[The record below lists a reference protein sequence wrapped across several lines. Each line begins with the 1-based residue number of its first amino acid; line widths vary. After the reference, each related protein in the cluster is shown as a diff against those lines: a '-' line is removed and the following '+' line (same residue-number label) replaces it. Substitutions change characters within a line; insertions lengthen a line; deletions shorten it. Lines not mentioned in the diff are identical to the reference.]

1 MKSFDCPHCHK
12 IFKSDS
18 AGLEIVTCP
27 HCNGTVSLPEK
38 DLPAGTIVA
47 GFKIIS
53 LLGKGGM
60 GNVYLANQISMD
72 RLVALKILLKSF
84 SNDKESVEQF
94 LNEARVSGRLDHENI
109 IPAIDAGECDGTNY
123 LASAYIDG
131 EDLEHRLDREHIIS
145 EKEAIEISIKI
156 AYALQYSW
164 DSFGLLHKDI
174 KPGNIMYDKKG
185 EVFLMDMGIAQYISD
200 DSKKEEHIL
209 GSPFYMSPEQTT
221 ASRLSWTSDL
231 YSLGA
236 TIYNLIVGLPP
247 FDAPEVMKIIEM
259 HTTEP
264 FPEPLTRNAT
274 SEVTEQTVELLRKM
288 MMKNA
293 LERFDS
299 WAGFIEA
306 AEDCLKQF
314 QPEDELIISSIT
326 NKKGKKKAPV
336 KKAKVKSL
344 PKKNPTRRK
353 KAPQSI
359 QTKSNPLTT
368 IVSYILVLI
377 IASILAYVVFNHRKE
392 LSAENSIKRAER
404 FYQDHPGKYNSLISK
419 FREVKAKC
427 KGTSFEDRVEDRLK
441 SIKKEK
447 ATQSKLKAEYK
458 IIRLKAAK
466 LATNRKYTQAIRLLI
481 DSIKHI
487 KDPLIIKEAEMK
499 INIYRTARD
508 RK

>member
-18 AGLEIVTCP
+18 DGLEIVTCP

-47 GFKIIS
+47 GFKIIR

-109 IPAIDAGECDGTNY
+109 IPAIDAGEYDGINY

-131 EDLEHRLDREHIIS
+131 EDLEHRLDREHVIS
-145 EKEAIEISIKI
+145 EKEALKISIKI
-156 AYALQYSW
+156 ARALQYSW

-209 GSPFYMSPEQTT
+209 GSPFYMSPEQTI
-221 ASRLSWTSDL
+221 ASRLSWSSDL

-236 TIYNLIVGLPP
+236 TIYNLIIGLPP

-259 HTTEP
+259 HTTKP
-264 FPEPLTRNAT
+264 FPEPLERNPTA
-274 SEVTEQTVELLRKM
+274 EVTKQTVELLKKM

-293 LERFDS
+293 SERFDS

-314 QPEDELIISSIT
+314 QPKDELIVSST
-326 NKKGKKKAPV
+326 KNKKVKKKVPV
-336 KKAKVKSL
+336 QKTKVKSL
-344 PKKNPTRRK
+344 PKKNPIKRK
-353 KAPQSI
+353 QIPQAI
-359 QTKSNPLTT
+359 QTKSNPLT
-368 IVSYILVLI
+368 IIFSYLLVLI
-377 IASILAYVVFNHRKE
+377 AASLLAYIVFNHRKE
-392 LSAENSIKRAER
+392 LSAENSIERAER
-404 FYQDHPGKYNSLISK
+404 FYKDHPGEYDSLILK
-419 FREVKAKC
+419 FREVQLKC
-427 KGTSFEDRVEDRLK
+427 KGTSFEDVAKNRLK
-441 SIKKEK
+441 AIKQENV
-447 ATQSKLKAEYK
+447 AQSKLKKEYK
-458 IIRLKAAK
+458 IMSLKAAK
-466 LATNRKYTQAIRLLI
+466 LAANEEYIKAIRVLI
-481 DSIKHI
+481 DSVKHI

-499 INIYRTARD
+499 INIYRTTRD
-508 RK
+508 RN